1 MKKKIREHI
10 KRQIALFFAF
20 CLCLSSFSITSVYAE
35 PEETTTGPDYMAEAE
50 ARKSQSI
57 QSNQIIS
64 WPQGPAIGAEGAILM
79 EANTGAILYAK
90 NIDEKLYPAS
100 TTKILTT
107 LVAMDHVEDLQE
119 MVKFS
124 HNAVFSIER
133 DSSNMGMDEGQ
144 SITVEQ
150 CLYGILVYSANEV
163 CNAIAEHIAGSTE
176 AYVELMNQKAAE
188 LGCTNSHFVTTNGLH
203 DTEHYTTPR
212 DLATIGCAFFNN
224 DLLAKISGTAH
235 YYIGPTPTQPD
246 DIDLYTH
253 NQLTKG
259 TYSYEGYIGGK
270 TGFTSDARQ
279 TLVSCAERNGIKLVC
294 VIMKEESPNQFTD
307 TMALFDYGFQNF
319 QKVNVAEHE
328 KDYIIHDEDMY
339 HIENNI
345 FYQSESVVSIDEE
358 SAVILPNTAVF
369 EDLEGTLSYENLSE
383 GCFAHI
389 LYNYNGQLVGRAKIL
404 LNAEDDSAGFMSNS
418 EKQKRVIFINMK
430 YVLTILVI
438 VVTALVIL
446 TLLIS
451 YYQSYNFTRRRRFT
465 IKGVKNRHRRR

>member
-1 MKKKIREHI
+1 MQQRV
-10 KRQIALFFAF
+10 KRQICSFFCFLLILRVLAVP
-20 CLCLSSFSITSVYAE
+20 VYGE
-35 PEETTTGPDYMAEAE
+35 PEEENSGPDYMAQAE
-50 ARKSQSI
+50 SRKSQRI

-90 NIDEKLYPAS
+90 NIDEQLYPAS

-107 LVAMDHVEDLQE
+107 LVAMDHVTDLQE
-119 MVKFS
+119 QVKFS
-124 HNAVFSIER
+124 HDAVFSIER

-144 SITVEQ
+144 SITMEQ

-163 CNAIAEHIAGSTE
+163 CNAVAEHIAGSQE
-176 AYVELMNQKAAE
+176 EYVKLMNEKAAE
-188 LGCTNSHFVTTNGLH
+188 LGCVNSHFVTTNGLH
-203 DTEHYTTPR
+203 DPEHYTTPR

-246 DIDLYTH
+246 VIDLYTH

-259 TYSYEGYIGGK
+259 TYTYEGYIGGK

-319 QKVNVAEHE
+319 RKVNVAENE
-328 KDYIIHDEDMY
+328 KKYTVNDEDMY

-345 FYQSESVVSIDEE
+345 FYQSKPVIAMDPE
-358 SAVILPNTAVF
+358 SAVILPNTADF
-369 EDLEGTLSYENLSE
+369 ADLESTLSYENLPA
-383 GCFAHI
+383 GCFASVI
-389 LYNYNGQLVGRAKIL
+389 YTYNEQPVGRAGIL
-404 LNAEDDSAGFMSNS
+404 MNYDEEQKTFMGNAD
-418 EKQKRVIFINMK
+418 KQSRVIFINMK
-430 YVLTILVI
+430 YVLLILSVSVTVI
-438 VVTALVIL
+438 VVSI
-446 TLLIS
+446 LLIS
-451 YYQSYNFTRRRRFT
+451 FYQSYNFTTRRRRFK
-465 IKGVKNRHRRR
+465 IRGIKNRHRR